1 MALCTY
7 ASLHISHACAIL
19 SEWKVGCAKT
29 CEEKSA
35 CQARDPIQQR
45 MTCSFS
51 PIQYQRYDYD
61 IISHDWSRCR
71 QSLHQPSRKQGNV
84 QYCTPK
90 FFSLTFSHHI
100 IQPVQEQV
108 KKAPSKQV
116 MYLPPKTKFLP
127 SERRRKKSSKT
138 RNSGPGKTHR
148 PSRQILKVMVG

>member
-1 MALCTY
+1 MITISSVTIGLTGANPFIN
-7 ASLHISHACAIL
+7 LHA
-19 SEWKVGCAKT
+19 
-29 CEEKSA
+29 
-35 CQARDPIQQR
+35 
-45 MTCSFS
+45 
-51 PIQYQRYDYD
+51 
-61 IISHDWSRCR
+61 
-71 QSLHQPSRKQGNV
+71 KQGNV

-90 FFSLTFSHHI
+90 FFSLTFSHPI

-116 MYLPPKTKFLP
+116 MNFPPKTKFLP